1 MADSKG
7 CLLTPLA
14 AVVVSSLSDA
24 IDFVSGNSACGTRR
38 VKYVIGVGLGDCSF
52 LAAF

>member
-1 MADSKG
+1 MADDG
-7 CLLTPLA
+7 EGLLTPVA
-14 AVVVSSLSDA
+14 AAGVSSLRDA
-24 IDFVSGNSACGTRR
+24 IDFVSGTSVCSIRR